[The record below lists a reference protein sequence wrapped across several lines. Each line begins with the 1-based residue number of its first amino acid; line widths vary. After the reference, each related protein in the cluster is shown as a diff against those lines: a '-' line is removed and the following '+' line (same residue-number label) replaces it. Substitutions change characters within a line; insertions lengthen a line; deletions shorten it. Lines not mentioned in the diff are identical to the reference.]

1 MVDVDYGLFIL
12 FMIALV
18 FSLSLHEFGH
28 AWVSGLFGDDVPR
41 LSGRVTMNPV
51 SHVDPIGTLLFP
63 ALSFLTSVPLLGW
76 AKPVPV
82 NPANWKDHRIANF
95 WVSIAGILGNLLIA
109 IMAGIGIRALY
120 ELGFIFPGGGSL
132 YTFFATPETDSV
144 MLTGAVRLL
153 NILFF
158 LNVALAVFNLLPI
171 PPLDGGKIL
180 NSILPSSFAPM
191 LESLERYGFI
201 LLFIGLIT
209 GVFGKLF
216 GFVIPFVLQ
225 LLFVG
230 A

>member
-1 MVDVDYGLFIL
+1 MGDIDYGLFIL

-41 LSGRVTMNPV
+41 LSGRVTMNPA

-63 ALSFLTSVPLLGW
+63 ALSFFTSVPLLGW

-82 NPANWKDHRIANF
+82 NPSNWQNRRVANF

-109 IMAGIGIRALY
+109 IVAGISIRTLY
-120 ELGFIFPGGGSL
+120 ELGFILPGGNNL
-132 YTFFATPETDSV
+132 YTFFVALDSGSV
-144 MLTGAVRLL
+144 VLAGVVRLL

-158 LNVALAVFNLLPI
+158 LNVALAVFNFLPI
-171 PPLDGGKIL
+171 PPLDGSKIL
-180 NSILPSSFAPM
+180 GSILPPSFEPM
-191 LESLERYGFI
+191 LASLDRYGFI
-201 LLFIGLIT
+201 LLFVGLIT

-216 GFVIPFVLQ
+216 GFVIPFVLR
-225 LLFVG
+225 LLFIG